1 MRIKINEKIVVN
13 EPKVMAKIIQNILN
27 SEESNDQMKEHFW
40 SIGLSGANKI
50 IYIELVSLGILDSNI
65 VHPREVFRLAIQKSV
80 NSIIIV
86 HNHPSGNTEASEAD
100 LLITGRLKKA
110 GKILGIEIL
119 DHLIITK
126 DDFISLKGEG
136 KL

>member
-1 MRIKINEKIVVN
+1 MRIKINEKTIIGK
-13 EPKVMAKIIQNILN
+13 PKDIAKIIQNILN
-27 SEESNDQMKEHFW
+27 SEEPNDRLKEHFW

-50 IYIELVSLGILDSNI
+50 IYIELVSLGILDSTI

-86 HNHPSGNTEASEAD
+86 HNHPSGNTKASEAD
-100 LLITGRLKKA
+100 IMMTRRLIDA
-110 GKILGIEIL
+110 GKLLGIEVL

-126 DDFISLKGEG
+126 DDFISLKEE
-136 KL
+136 KIL